1 MDWFLYDNGPP
12 VTKGLMASL
21 CSSIRDARC
30 RYKTLAETK
39 KILEETIAARIKEN
53 TSRQTLTQKKKI
65 KQSSVGKTTLLYKRH
80 TNAVFNTIH

>member
-39 KILEETIAARIKEN
+39 KKLEETIAARIKEN
-53 TSRQTLTQKKKI
+53 TSRQTLTQKKNN
-65 KQSSVGKTTLLYKRH
+65 VGKTTLLYKRH
-80 TNAVFNTIH
+80 ANAVFNTIH